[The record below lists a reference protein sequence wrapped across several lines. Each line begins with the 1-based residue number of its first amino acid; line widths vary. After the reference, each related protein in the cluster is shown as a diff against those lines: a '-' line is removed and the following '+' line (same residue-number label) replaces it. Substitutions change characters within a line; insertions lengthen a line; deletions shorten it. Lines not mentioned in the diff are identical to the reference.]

1 MLVGLSSL
9 MPLRG
14 PFSAMP
20 SLALLIGLHLEP
32 DVTNGAILWRNLG
45 IWDLVI
51 H

>member
-1 MLVGLSSL
+1 MLVGLRSL

-20 SLALLIGLHLEP
+20 SLALLSGLHLEP
-32 DVTNGAILWRNLG
+32 DVTNVVILWRNLG
-45 IWDLVI
+45 IWDLII